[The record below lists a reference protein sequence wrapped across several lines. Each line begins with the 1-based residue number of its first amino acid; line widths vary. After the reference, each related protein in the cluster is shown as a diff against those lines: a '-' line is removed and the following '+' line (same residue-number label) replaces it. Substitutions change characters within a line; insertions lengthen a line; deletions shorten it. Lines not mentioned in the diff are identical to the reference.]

1 MPILIQRNLHDG
13 IHAMTIIDDAER
25 PLRNTRNREQSRVI
39 RLVLSFV
46 TVPVSQCRSGSKI
59 TSVQVS
65 TRYCDVIMRNNI
77 CGQWLRMSVNH
88 IHIARRTM
96 KDAIVFC
103 DLWRDQLRSADCE
116 TRCAP
121 IRCDAFDYSLIYLR
135 SSLFSVSQD
144 NSLAQLIPLI
154 SVARVAFSY
163 FKSIE
168 ALP

>member
-1 MPILIQRNLHDG
+1 
-13 IHAMTIIDDAER
+13 
-25 PLRNTRNREQSRVI
+25 
-39 RLVLSFV
+39 
-46 TVPVSQCRSGSKI
+46 
-59 TSVQVS
+59 
-65 TRYCDVIMRNNI
+65 
-77 CGQWLRMSVNH
+77 MSVNH

-135 SSLFSVSQD
+135 SGLFSVSQD

-154 SVARVAFSY
+154 SVARVDWHFRILSRLKHY
-163 FKSIE
+163 PKVRVE
-168 ALP
+168 N